1 MILLIARSSIMTE
14 SVIHKVSAQTDTES
28 PPLISF
34 CLIAYNQERFIRE
47 AVEGAF
53 AQTYS
58 PLEIIL
64 SDDCSTDR
72 TFEIMR
78 EMASSYSGPHKI
90 ILNQNKK
97 NLGIG
102 GHVNR
107 VVELSSGVWIVGAAG
122 DDISFPERTD
132 EIYKAWL
139 ASEKKAYSI
148 DSEYEF
154 INEYGEPLVHP
165 PIRELPKEQ
174 QLIHFSITL
183 VNYVHG
189 CTHAWHR
196 KTFDVFGPLPD
207 ITCED
212 VAIPPRSMLL
222 GSVVCIN
229 KHLVK
234 YRTHSNNIW
243 ESTRRTNLEET
254 ITRNVYYLTDRIKV
268 ASEVVRCI
276 ELYKRSNDEL
286 PNTGYFDKCT
296 LNILANR
303 ERLKLQIKM
312 LAGYPI
318 IRWYALFKYVYLY
331 GFCKAD
337 TFFFACAVSK
347 TAYKTLQYCRNCQL
361 TRHRLKYAH

>member
-1 MILLIARSSIMTE
+1 VSQDFTRTKPA
-14 SVIHKVSAQTDTES
+14 VGIHPGDLAQTSDQ
-28 PPLISF
+28 PLVSF
-34 CLIAYNQERFIRE
+34 CLVAFNQERFIRE
-47 AVEGAF
+47 AVEGALS
-53 AQTYS
+53 QTYS

-90 ILNQNKK
+90 ILNQNQK

-107 VVELSSGVWIVGAAG
+107 VVEISSGAWIVGAAG
-122 DDISFPERTD
+122 DDISLPERTS

-139 ASEKKAYSI
+139 YSDRKAYSI
-148 DSEYEF
+148 DSVYEL
-154 INEYGEPLVHP
+154 INEDGQLIAHP
-165 PIRELPKEQ
+165 PIRVLPKEQ
-174 QLIHFSITL
+174 QLLYFSKTL
-183 VNYVHG
+183 INYVHG

-222 GSVVCIN
+222 GSVVCVN
-229 KHLVK
+229 KALVK

-286 PNTGYFDKCT
+286 PNTGYLDECT
-296 LNILANR
+296 FNILASI
-303 ERLKLQIKM
+303 ERLKLKLKM

-337 TFFFACAVSK
+337 TFLIRCSVSK
-347 TAYKTLQYCRNCQL
+347 RAYGILRYCKNFAL
-361 TRHRLKYAH
+361 ARHRLKHNHL